1 MARRPQPPDPPG
13 SRSRED
19 EAEATLGSV
28 LAGEA
33 TPAQIGAFLTL
44 LHAKGETTDEVTG
57 LARAMV
63 EAAVPLTLPVGPDAV
78 VDLVGTGGD
87 RLSSINVTTLA
98 ALVVA
103 GCGVTVC
110 KHGGRSASSS
120 VGSADVLEALGV
132 AIEIGPVGVARC
144 VAEAG
149 IGFCFAQRFH
159 PAMRFVAPIRRELG
173 VPTIFNYLGPLT
185 NPSRTRHQLVGVNDP
200 AMATVMATVLGATGS
215 RRAMIIYADD
225 GLDELSVTSPSTV
238 LELNGDGDGSYAL
251 SEWRVDP
258 ALAGLRAG
266 HHGRP
271 AGRGRRIQRRRHPLG
286 ARRGAGGESG
296 HRGAQCRRRPDG
308 DRPGRRPGHRSGA
321 GVRIARQRSG
331 RGRARPAGGVVA
343 GRLGR
348 VRRLTTCLLSRGQGV
363 PRTSAPPAGL
373 TRHAGRGA

>member
-1 MARRPQPPDPPG
+1 M
-13 SRSRED
+13 
-19 EAEATLGSV
+19 
-28 LAGEA
+28 
-33 TPAQIGAFLTL
+33 
-44 LHAKGETTDEVTG
+44 
-57 LARAMV
+57 
-63 EAAVPLTLPVGPDAV
+63 PLDLPVGPDAV

-159 PAMRFVAPIRRELG
+159 PAMRYVAPIRRELG

-200 AMATVMATVLGATGS
+200 AMATVMATVLAATGS
-215 RRAMIIYADD
+215 RRAMIVYADD

-238 LELNGDGDGSYAL
+238 LELNGDGAGSFDAL
-251 SEWRVDP
+251 GVAGRSR
-258 ALAGLRAG
+258 LARIRPG

-271 AGRGRRIQRRRHPLG
+271 AGRD
-286 ARRGAGGESG
+286 AAFNAGGHPIDPRGDPGAES
-296 HRGAQCRRRPDG
+296 R
-308 DRPGRRPGHRSGA
+308 HRSC
-321 GVRIARQRSG
+321 S
-331 RGRARPAGGVVA
+331 
-343 GRLGR
+343 
-348 VRRLTTCLLSRGQGV
+348 T
-363 PRTSAPPAGL
+363 PPPP
-373 TRHAGRGA
+373 